1 MKVEIE
7 LSEQDKRE
15 IAELL
20 SMRYISDED
29 VDKIARE
36 ILEKKVSQAFD
47 RLYTR
52 DKLDFTV
59 KHELLR
65 DGICRGAF
73 REAIASAVSD
83 WLDDRAG
90 WVATL
95 IARRASR
102 GKH

>member
-1 MKVEIE
+1 MKMSTR
-7 LSEQDKRE
+7 L
-15 IAELL
+15 
-20 SMRYISDED
+20 
-29 VDKIARE
+29 RE
-36 ILEKKVSQAFD
+36 ILEKRVSQAFD
-47 RLYTR
+47 CLYTR

-59 KHELLR
+59 KYELR
-65 DGICRGAF
+65 VGICRGAF

-83 WLDDRAG
+83 RLDDRAG